1 MAKDIA
7 FSPCDKKSSHHSLQ
21 NRNHKVHMLLNSSS
35 KNSQKRKFDQYI
47 NGGKFA
53 SSFELVGSENAK
65 NQTRNSSSCLS
76 CSTLSD
82 GERTIWQ
89 GRQEY
94 VSPAF
99 CGHCTKHYSH
109 LSGHCRD
116 LMASNSYSYST
127 KEKRGKEEDIDLV
140 DSLTHF
146 LPSRGNHLSRLAV
159 PIGPRFQAEVPKWE
173 HTTNIKQ
180 YNNDDCLKW
189 LGTQICPMSGVCKM
203 TADGTEKG
211 MLDSCMCCN
220 SELVNCVEKHVGDAR
235 EIDAAFS
242 SWKFNEIEGD
252 DSKSWTKES

>member
-82 GERTIWQ
+82 GERTISQ

-99 CGHCTKHYSH
+99 CGHCTEHYSH

-140 DSLTHF
+140 DSLKHF
-146 LPSRGNHLSRLAV
+146 LPSKGNHLSRLVV

-220 SELVNCVEKHVGDAR
+220 P
-235 EIDAAFS
+235 DAAFS

-252 DSKSWTKES
+252 VSKS